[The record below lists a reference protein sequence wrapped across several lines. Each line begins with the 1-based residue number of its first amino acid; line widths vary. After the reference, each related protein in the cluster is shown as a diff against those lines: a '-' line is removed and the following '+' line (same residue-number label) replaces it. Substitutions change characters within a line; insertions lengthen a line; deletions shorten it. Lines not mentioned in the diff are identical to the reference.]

1 MLKKIKNKNKNNRK
15 DKCMGKYKLVL
26 YLILYNNK
34 LMCGLKRKKNGE
46 VSELLKLKEEQ
57 T

>member
-34 LMCGLKRKKNGE
+34 LMCYEFLHIYRVKIYNNNMKMVIN
-46 VSELLKLKEEQ
+46 
-57 T
+57 